1 MSERDE
7 TDARAHL
14 RAALSAPSSSHTHT
28 HTFFPQRAEA
38 GLATLSLVGKVLAA
52 SGSDYLL
59 AQGSVEGGYMFE
71 DKSVVTTKLF
81 YR

>member
-1 MSERDE
+1 MRL
-7 TDARAHL
+7 TRALTSGRPCPPLPPHT
-14 RAALSAPSSSHTHT
+14 HTHT

-59 AQGSVEGGYMFE
+59 AQGSVEGAYMFE

>member
-1 MSERDE
+1 MRL
-7 TDARAHL
+7 TRAL
-14 RAALSAPSSSHTHT
+14 TSGRPCPPLPPHTHT